1 MGLAIYFNRAYS
13 ISAVKQMAV
22 GFGDLLISRRTY
34 RPIIGGFFTSA
45 LCRSASFM
53 GGLRWE
59 VPTGTLV
66 PRNPV
71 RQLPLYARPP
81 HLAMGSG
88 LINSFLGGHDMA
100 NSPISVRPEQ
110 SLPLFPMAARAA
122 RKAARQWFAGI
133 PTQSLAEWRDSCRQD
148 HCHGLPNFDARGA
161 AFDDAFA
168 REIGNLIIGGGR
180 ANA

>member
-13 ISAVKQMAV
+13 IKAVKTMAA
-22 GFGDLLISRRTY
+22 GFSRPFDSRRTH
-34 RPIIGGFFTSA
+34 RPQCIGGFFASA
-45 LCRSASFM
+45 RLSAPLWAGYGGEGVSPAGFLERRSANPAVCPPTSFSS
-53 GGLRWE
+53 GER
-59 VPTGTLV
+59 VNQLV
-66 PRNPV
+66 
-71 RQLPLYARPP
+71 
-81 HLAMGSG
+81 
-88 LINSFLGGHDMA
+88 LGGHNMA
-100 NSPISVRPEQ
+100 NFPISARPEQ
-110 SLPLFPMAARAA
+110 THSPFPLAARAA

-180 ANA
+180 ANV